1 MQAFSKS
8 QLAAVI
14 GSITQG
20 MTEAGFTG
28 IAVDRQDMPQTS
40 LDALW
45 AEEDSEEEKP
55 DDPAAFSAEIVYHRV
70 KTDQGEFGLWLSPY
84 PTLDLSG
91 TGLDFK
97 AFLPPD
103 LDTSGAPADWAF
115 VSMHED
121 VFKELFAEFAKKRSQ
136 P

>member
-1 MQAFSKS
+1 MQVFSKS
-8 QLAAVI
+8 DLAAVV

-28 IAVDRQDMPQTS
+28 IAADRQDFPQTS

-45 AEEDSEEEKP
+45 AEEGEEDKP
-55 DDPAAFSAEIVYHRV
+55 DDPAAFSAEVVYHRV
-70 KTDQGEFGLWLSPY
+70 KTDQGEFGFWLSPY
-84 PTLDLSG
+84 PTLDLCG

-97 AFLPPD
+97 SFLPDGEDPND
-103 LDTSGAPADWAF
+103 VPKDWAF
-115 VSMHED
+115 IGMHED
-121 VFKELFAEFAKKRSQ
+121 IFKDLFAEFTKKRSQ